1 MSFSMYFLSGVQ
13 QNDTS
18 RVISP
23 TEKPLPQ
30 AEPFN
35 SHHKTKKLRPDESLS
50 GGLIILLQNRFIPS
64 ISYVFIQ
71 AGSPKACLS
80 DSSVSFSLYRSQ
92 PGILSF
98 PAPSAASPS
107 GMWNEGVSASGP
119 RKAAQRKAPGTGG
132 LKASGAAFLPA
143 SRLNPPPSCVSS
155 FCCLNL
161 LGSLTS
167 S

>member
-1 MSFSMYFLSGVQ
+1 MSISMCFLSGVQ

-64 ISYVFIQ
+64 ISYVFILPVLQ
-71 AGSPKACLS
+71 KHVCLILP
-80 DSSVSFSLYRSQ
+80 SLSLFIVPNLAFFR
-92 PGILSF
+92 
-98 PAPSAASPS
+98 
-107 GMWNEGVSASGP
+107 
-119 RKAAQRKAPGTGG
+119 
-132 LKASGAAFLPA
+132 FLPPQ
-143 SRLNPPPSCVSS
+143 RPLPQGCGTRECQPPARGK
-155 FCCLNL
+155 L
-161 LGSLTS
+161 LRGKPLVLVG
-167 S
+167 